1 MKRIAA
7 LVMALALFPGPGPAR
22 MLPDRETLAGLPED
36 GGPRYNRLVF
46 EKSPYLLQH
55 ATNPVDWYPWGEA
68 AFERARREDRP
79 VFLSIG
85 YSTCHWCHVM
95 ERESFEDPE
104 VAALLNR
111 DFVAVKVDREER
123 PDIDQIYMTVCQA
136 LTGGGGWPLTILVTP
151 DRKPFFAGT
160 YFPKEARFGR
170 PGLVDLLRN
179 AARLWREK
187 RGELTASADRLAGSL
202 RRMSRPEPGGM
213 PGEEVLDQAFSRL
226 EQRYDRTYGGFGNRP
241 KFPMPHQLRFLVRY
255 ADRSG
260 RREALGMA
268 TETLAA
274 LRRGGIFDHVG
285 FGFHRYSTDREFLLP
300 HFEKMLYDQAGL
312 ALAYLD
318 AYRATG
324 DPFFAR
330 VAREVFDYVL
340 GEMTDPAG
348 GFHSAQ
354 DADSEGEEG
363 RFYVWTTGEVETLL
377 GPRAASWIETYNL
390 RPGGNFRD
398 EATGRPT
405 GRNIPH
411 LSPGARLSPMD
422 ERDRLLLYEARKRR
436 TPPLR
441 DDKILTAW
449 NGYMIAALARG
460 GRTLG
465 EPRYTEAAMRAA
477 DFVLSR
483 LSTKGGERLLRRF
496 RDGEAAGAAFLDD
509 YAFLVHGLLELYESR
524 FELRHLEK
532 ALALNRSAMEL
543 FRDEEGGGFLLTGR
557 ANEELIAPV
566 REIQDGALPSGN
578 SVMFSNLIRI
588 ARLTGETAPGKE
600 AEALLRA
607 FSGEIRRAPEAH
619 AQLLLGLDF
628 LFGPAQEIVITGRPG
643 AEDTKALIDAV
654 RRNEP
659 FRSVILFRPAGGE
672 EARRLAELAPYTKAQ
687 RPVGGRAA
695 AYVCEDHRCRA
706 PVTDPDALRALL
718 GRRG

>member
-1 MKRIAA
+1 MSSDTTPTAPHRN
-7 LVMALALFPGPGPAR
+7 R
-22 MLPDRETLAGLPED
+22 LAG
-36 GGPRYNRLVF
+36 

-55 ATNPVDWYPWGEA
+55 AGNPVDWYPWGEE
-68 AFERARREDRP
+68 AFEKARREDRP
-79 VFLSIG
+79 IFLSIG
-85 YSTCHWCHVM
+85 YATCHWCHVM

-104 VAALLNR
+104 VAALLNEH
-111 DFVAVKVDREER
+111 FVAIKVDREER
-123 PDIDQIYMTVCQA
+123 PDIDQVYMTVCQM
-136 LTGGGGWPLTILVTP
+136 LTGSGGWPLTIVMTP
-151 DRKPFFAGT
+151 DRRPFFAGT
-160 YFPKEARFGR
+160 YFPKHGRFNR
-170 PGLVDLLRN
+170 PGMMELLPRIATMWRTRRDELVSS
-179 AARLWREK
+179 AAEI
-187 RGELTASADRLAGSL
+187 TAGLQRISTAGGSSASVDAGT
-202 RRMSRPEPGGM
+202 
-213 PGEEVLDQAFSRL
+213 LDQAWRQLAGRFDP
-226 EQRYDRTYGGFGNRP
+226 EHGGFGTRP
-241 KFPMPHQLRFLVRY
+241 KFPTPHTLSFLLRQH
-255 ADRSG
+255 
-260 RREALGMA
+260 RRTGDTRARDMALQTLRALG
-268 TETLAA
+268 
-274 LRRGGIFDHVG
+274 RGGIRDHLG
-285 FGFHRYSTDREFLLP
+285 GGFHRYSTDERWLVP